1 MSHNTELSRFAK
13 TMKQIDQ
20 KLVFIPRSRE
30 ELAAWWGG
38 FSGSV
43 CAIFILLIYIVIWQS
58 IEKQTVVPTQRISH
72 PSDKVEFSQRHTSA
86 DRAGSQP
93 RVKME
98 SEEVD

>member
-72 PSDKVEFSQRHTSA
+72 PSDKVEFSQRPGSA
-86 DRAGSQP
+86 DQAGFQSLDE
-93 RVKME
+93 KE